1 MKTFRL
7 IGTKPAILSRHNR
20 QSLGNYYKKKRHH
33 IGSAISILVIVIGTV
48 AGGLAS
54 LVIAAHPAFAAA
66 TYLYAS
72 PSGTASGLCT
82 TQPSSSSGDSG
93 VCSLQNALDAAASST
108 YTSSDAVTI
117 YLEHTNG
124 DTCSSSSVCTFK
136 DDYTL
141 SSSTK
146 ASSITIEPS
155 GTVSLASSSNV
166 VLNGNALGTVFTN
179 DAPSG
184 TTVALEGME
193 ITNGS
198 APGGDG
204 YGGGG
209 LDNSNS
215 GTVNVTDSTISNN
228 IATSG
233 DSDGDGD
240 GYGGGIYNNSTGAVN
255 VTDSTISNN
264 SANHGGGIYN
274 KGTGTVTV
282 TDSTIGGSTAT
293 SGNTASGGS
302 GGGIYN
308 DSTGAVAVTGSTIS
322 NNSAYG
328 GGGIN
333 NNSTGIVTVTDST
346 ISGNSVTTGVG
357 GGINNNNGTVTVTDS
372 TIGGSTAT
380 SGNTASG
387 GYGGG
392 IYNYSGTVTVKDST
406 ISGNS
411 TTYGGGIDNNTGS
424 MNVTDSTISGNTS
437 NSYGGGIY
445 NDTYTVNVTDSTISG
460 NTATFG
466 GGIYNYS
473 GAIDVTDSTISGNSA
488 TSGGSGGGIYNYSST
503 IDVTDSTISGNSATG
518 GGGGIYSYSSV
529 YMAGS
534 ILDNATGGNCSGY
547 LSRFTDDGYNLSSD
561 NTCGFSESTS
571 QPTTTDTTVPN
582 LDLGTLGN
590 NGGPTETVAV
600 TSSSSAAAAAITN
613 PNVTIGTT
621 SVDLCSGSYNGANLS
636 QDQRGVSRPATSCS
650 AGAYQ
655 YIPPPPPAPSITSIS
670 PTTGSTSGGTT
681 VTITGDNLS
690 GVAYVFF
697 GSTEATSFTVISST
711 EIQATSPAESA
722 GAVNMTVTSPGGTSP
737 VTSADQFTYTSPTPT
752 PQPPTVTAISPTSGP
767 TSGGTKVTITGT
779 NFVTGA
785 TVKFG
790 SLTATAVT
798 FNSVTSITATSP
810 AESAGTVNVTV
821 TTPGGGTSAISTA
834 DQFTYQVPVP
844 TVTAISPT
852 SGSTAGG
859 TKVTITG
866 TNFATGAT
874 VNFGQTAASSVIYTS
889 STSITATSPAES
901 AGTVNVT
908 VTTPVS
914 TSATSTAD
922 QFTYITPITGDAYTA
937 VNPASLADTRC
948 SATPQPS
955 YCASENL
962 PTQNSKLTSL
972 SGGASENVTVTGVD
986 NIPSNATAVV
996 INLTVTNMTA
1006 GGYLSIYPEG
1016 STQPV
1021 VSSLNWTATSSIV
1034 TNLVTVP
1041 VNTTN
1046 GEITITN
1053 GGTSGSVYFVV
1064 DIEGYYAPPGS
1075 TPAGLYNPV
1084 TPTRI
1089 VDTRCVEYPL
1099 PPNIT
1104 TSYCKSLPSVNYTK
1118 VTELLSL
1125 QTENIA
1131 VTGFGGIPTSGVSAV
1146 VLNITAIDPS
1156 SSGYLTAFPTG
1167 STMALVSTVNFN
1179 QAQTVAN
1186 EAIVKVGTN
1195 GEISIYNFL
1204 GATNFTVDVTGY
1216 YTDGSSSSQTGSLF
1230 NPVTPARILDTRCS
1244 ESPQPSYCASENIP
1258 SSNANLSAI
1267 QAGKSI
1273 TVQVAGEANIP
1284 SDTTAVVG
1292 NLTATGS
1299 AGSGYL
1305 TVYLGSTA
1313 PTTSDVNFTTS
1324 TTDANMVISQL
1335 NSSGQMNISA
1345 SATANALF
1353 DVYGWFTAVT
1363 S

>member
-411 TTYGGGIDNNTGS
+411 TTYGGGIDNSGTMTVKDSTISGNSTTYGGGIDNNGTMTVTDSTISGNSTTYGGGIDNNTGS

-655 YIPPPPPAPSITSIS
+655 YIPPPPPPAPSITSIS

-737 VTSADQFTYTSPTPT
+737 VTSADEFTYTSPTPT
-752 PQPPTVTAISPTSGP
+752 LKPPTVTGISPTSGP
-767 TSGGTKVTITGT
+767 TTGGTSVTITGT
-779 NFVTGA
+779 GFTSSA
-785 TVKFG
+785 TVMFG
-790 SLTATAVT
+790 SVTATAVT
-798 FNSVTSITATSP
+798 VNSATSISATSP

-821 TTPGGGTSAISTA
+821 TTP
-834 DQFTYQVPVP
+834 
-844 TVTAISPT
+844 
-852 SGSTAGG
+852 SG
-859 TKVTITG
+859 
-866 TNFATGAT
+866 
-874 VNFGQTAASSVIYTS
+874 
-889 STSITATSPAES
+889 
-901 AGTVNVT
+901 
-908 VTTPVS
+908 

-922 QFTYITPITGDAYTA
+922 QFTYVVPVAPVTGDAYTP
-937 VNPASLADTRC
+937 VNPARLADTRC
-948 SATPQPS
+948 SATPTPS

-962 PTQNSKLTSL
+962 PTQNSKLTPL
-972 SGGASENVTVTGVD
+972 SGEATENITVTGLD
-986 NIPSNATAVV
+986 GIPISATAVV
-996 INLTVTNMTA
+996 VNVTAVNMTSA
-1006 GGYLSIYPEG
+1006 GYLSIYPEG
-1016 STQPV
+1016 STLPV
-1021 VSSLNWTATSSIV
+1021 VSSLNWTSTSGIV

-1041 VNTTN
+1041 VNN
-1046 GEITITN
+1046 GQIAVMN
-1053 GGTSGSVYFVV
+1053 GAGSTVNVIV

-1075 TPAGLYNPV
+1075 TPAGLYNFV
-1084 TPTRI
+1084 TPTR
-1089 VDTRCVEYPL
+1089 VADTRCSESPL
-1099 PPNIT
+1099 PTNIAS
-1104 TSYCKSLPSVNYTK
+1104 SYCASLPSVNSNAT
-1118 VTELLSL
+1118 TLGAG

-1131 VTGFGGIPTSGVSAV
+1131 VTGIDGIPTSGVSAV
-1146 VLNITAIDPS
+1146 VLNLTAIGPTAG
-1156 SSGYLTAFPTG
+1156 GYLAAFPAG
-1167 STMALVSTVNFN
+1167 STKALVSTVNFN
-1179 QAQTVAN
+1179 KNETVPN
-1186 EAIVKVGTN
+1186 SAIVKVGTN
-1195 GEISIYNFL
+1195 GEISIYNNS
-1204 GATNFTVDVTGY
+1204 GNTNFTVDVSGY

-1244 ESPQPSYCASENIP
+1244 QSPQPSSCVSENLP
-1258 SSNANLSAI
+1258 TANANLSAI

-1273 TVQVAGEANIP
+1273 TVQVTGEADIP